1 MPELRVVAVSNDGT
15 RLVLKAAD
23 STEYTLPIDERLRA
37 AVRGD
42 RPRLGQIEIEV
53 ESHLRPR
60 DIQARIRAGATAEEV
75 AQLAG
80 IPVDR
85 VRRFEGPVLA
95 ERAFMAERARKTPVR
110 RPGENAGPQL
120 GEAVQERL
128 LLRGAEKDTV
138 QWDSWRRDD
147 GTWEVLLVYRVAG
160 EPHSAS
166 WTYDPPRRLVQAVD
180 DEARSLIGESDD
192 LAAPEPSF
200 PFVPRIA
207 RLPRDRPLDRAR
219 GTSRPS
225 LPPLRARRGDR
236 ASERDSLTSLL
247 EAVPSFRGDMV
258 VPGTALRARTAGGA
272 RRANRRRRSPR
283 PPRPRPVPP
292 TRTSSCPARSAAT
305 ATGSSAPPTARPRR
319 TASVRAA
326 ARRSRAGTR
335 SCSARGARSRSSGL
349 RQSDRSHATVSP
361 VSACCRLATVRRR
374 QVGIVRCGPVSF
386 RRGPGAR
393 ATATGGRAPRRPG
406 GPASEDHSDHEPTYR
421 AAGMPATASASTS
434 WAPETPEPQ

>member
-60 DIQARIRAGATAEEV
+60 DIQARIRAGASAEEV

-128 LLRGAEKDTV
+128 TLRGADKDTV

-147 GTWEVLLVYRVAG
+147 GTWEVLLVYVVAG

-192 LAAPEPSF
+192 LAATPEPSF

-207 RLPRDRPLDRAR
+207 RLPRDRPLDRALE
-219 GTSRPS
+219 RPERPA
-225 LPPLRARRGDR
+225 LPSPEPVEE
-236 ASERDSLTSLL
+236 SERDSLTSLL

-258 VPGTALRARTAGGA
+258 VPERPADPPEEPVEEPEAEEPPAPAASAGSAYADVLMPRSVGA
-272 RRANRRRRSPR
+272 HRDRLIGSTDRQAEADGVRPGRRAA
-283 PPRPRPVPP
+283 VP
-292 TRTSSCPARSAAT
+292 SWDEI
-305 ATGSSAPPTARPRR
+305 
-319 TASVRAA
+319 VF
-326 ARRSRAGTR
+326 GTR
-335 SCSARGARSRSSGL
+335 RKK
-349 RQSDRSHATVSP
+349 QD
-361 VSACCRLATVRRR
+361 
-374 QVGIVRCGPVSF
+374 
-386 RRGPGAR
+386 
-393 ATATGGRAPRRPG
+393 
-406 GPASEDHSDHEPTYR
+406 
-421 AAGMPATASASTS
+421 
-434 WAPETPEPQ
+434 

>member
-23 STEYTLPIDERLRA
+23 ATEYTLPIDERLRA

-110 RPGENAGPQL
+110 RPGENAAGPQL

-128 LLRGAEKDTV
+128 LLRGADKDTV

-147 GTWEVLLVYRVAG
+147 GTWEVLLVYLVAG

-207 RLPRDRPLDRAR
+207 RLPRERTDRSLDRALDR
-219 GTSRPS
+219 ALERPS
-225 LPPLRARRGDR
+225 LPAQ
-236 ASERDSLTSLL
+236 ASEPAEEMTEERDSLTSLL
-247 EAVPSFRGDMV
+247 EAVPSFRGDLV
-258 VPGTALRARTAGGA
+258 VPERPIEPDTEEPVVEPAAEEPPAPAASAGSAYADVLMPRSVGSHRDRLIGA
-272 RRANRRRRSPR
+272 TDRQAEADGVRPGRRAA
-283 PPRPRPVPP
+283 VP
-292 TRTSSCPARSAAT
+292 SWDEI
-305 ATGSSAPPTARPRR
+305 
-319 TASVRAA
+319 VF
-326 ARRSRAGTR
+326 GTR
-335 SCSARGARSRSSGL
+335 RKK
-349 RQSDRSHATVSP
+349 Q
-361 VSACCRLATVRRR
+361 
-374 QVGIVRCGPVSF
+374 
-386 RRGPGAR
+386 
-393 ATATGGRAPRRPG
+393 
-406 GPASEDHSDHEPTYR
+406 E
-421 AAGMPATASASTS
+421 
-434 WAPETPEPQ
+434 

>member
-23 STEYTLPIDERLRA
+23 ATEYTLPIDERLRA

-110 RPGENAGPQL
+110 RPGENSGPLL

-147 GTWEVLLVYRVAG
+147 GTWEVLLVYLVAG

-180 DEARSLIGESDD
+180 GEARSLIGESDD
-192 LAAPEPSF
+192 LAVPEPSF

-207 RLPRDRPLDRAR
+207 RLPRERSMDRALDRQTER
-219 GTSRPS
+219 ERPS
-225 LPPLRARRGDR
+225 LPAQPAEPAEETAG
-236 ASERDSLTSLL
+236 ERDSLTSLL

-258 VPGTALRARTAGGA
+258 VPERDPET
-272 RRANRRRRSPR
+272 PDE
-283 PPRPRPVPP
+283 PDEE
-292 TRTSSCPARSAAT
+292 
-305 ATGSSAPPTARPRR
+305 
-319 TASVRAA
+319 AA
-326 ARRSRAGTR
+326 A
-335 SCSARGARSRSSGL
+335 L
-349 RQSDRSHATVSP
+349 
-361 VSACCRLATVRRR
+361 
-374 QVGIVRCGPVSF
+374 
-386 RRGPGAR
+386 
-393 ATATGGRAPRRPG
+393 
-406 GPASEDHSDHEPTYR
+406 EEP
-421 AAGMPATASASTS
+421 PATAASAGSAYADVLMPRSVASHRDRLTGATDRQAEADGVRPGRRAAVPS
-434 WAPETPEPQ
+434 WDEIVFGTRRKKQE

>member
-37 AVRGD
+37 AVRND
-42 RPRLGQIEIEV
+42 RARLNQIEIEV

-60 DIQARIRAGATAEEV
+60 DIQARIRAGASAEEV

-110 RPGENAGPQL
+110 RPGENTGPQL

-128 LLRGAEKDTV
+128 TLRGADKDSV

-147 GTWEVLLVYRVAG
+147 GTWEVLLVYRVVG

-166 WTYDPPRRLVQAVD
+166 WTYDPPRRLVVAVD

-192 LAAPEPSF
+192 LPSTPEPSF

-207 RLPRDRPLDRAR
+207 RLPRDRPLDR
-219 GTSRPS
+219 TLDRPIERPA
-225 LPPLRARRGDR
+225 PPPAPEPEE
-236 ASERDSLTSLL
+236 ERDTLTSLL
-247 EAVPSFRGDMV
+247 EAVPSFRGDLV
-258 VPGTALRARTAGGA
+258 VPERTDVADEEA
-272 RRANRRRRSPR
+272 ETEE
-283 PPRPRPVPP
+283 PP
-292 TRTSSCPARSAAT
+292 
-305 ATGSSAPPTARPRR
+305 
-319 TASVRAA
+319 AA
-326 ARRSRAGTR
+326 A
-335 SCSARGARSRSSGL
+335 
-349 RQSDRSHATVSP
+349 
-361 VSACCRLATVRRR
+361 
-374 QVGIVRCGPVSF
+374 
-386 RRGPGAR
+386 
-393 ATATGGRAPRRPG
+393 
-406 GPASEDHSDHEPTYR
+406 
-421 AAGMPATASASTS
+421 ASAGAGSAYADVLMPRTVAGHRERLTGTTDRQRQGDTGMDAGLKRELEEKVRS
-434 WAPETPEPQ
+434 GERLTREDG

>member
-75 AQLAG
+75 AQMAG

-180 DEARSLIGESDD
+180 NEARSLIGESDD

-207 RLPRDRPLDRAR
+207 RLPRDRPLDRALER
-219 GTSRPS
+219 SLDRPLDRERPS
-225 LPPLRARRGDR
+225 LPAAEPVDETVT

-247 EAVPSFRGDMV
+247 EAVPSFRGDLV
-258 VPGTALRARTAGGA
+258 VPERPSESPAVAEEPPVEPEAEEPPAASAGAGSA
-272 RRANRRRRSPR
+272 YADVLMPRSVGSHRDRLIGSTDRQAEADGVRPGRRAA
-283 PPRPRPVPP
+283 VP
-292 TRTSSCPARSAAT
+292 SWDEI
-305 ATGSSAPPTARPRR
+305 
-319 TASVRAA
+319 VF
-326 ARRSRAGTR
+326 GTR
-335 SCSARGARSRSSGL
+335 RKK
-349 RQSDRSHATVSP
+349 Q
-361 VSACCRLATVRRR
+361 
-374 QVGIVRCGPVSF
+374 
-386 RRGPGAR
+386 
-393 ATATGGRAPRRPG
+393 
-406 GPASEDHSDHEPTYR
+406 E
-421 AAGMPATASASTS
+421 
-434 WAPETPEPQ
+434 

>member
-75 AQLAG
+75 AQMAG

-128 LLRGAEKDTV
+128 LLRGADKDTV

-147 GTWEVLLVYRVAG
+147 GTWEVLLVYLVAG

-207 RLPRDRPLDRAR
+207 RLPRDRPLDRALDR
-219 GTSRPS
+219 ERPS
-225 LPPLRARRGDR
+225 LPAPPSEPAEETGER
-236 ASERDSLTSLL
+236 ERDSLTSLL

-258 VPGTALRARTAGGA
+258 VPERPADPVTEEPDEQEPEVEEPPAPAASAGSAYADVLMPRSVGSHRDRLVGA
-272 RRANRRRRSPR
+272 TDRQAEADGVRPGRRAA
-283 PPRPRPVPP
+283 VP
-292 TRTSSCPARSAAT
+292 SWDEI
-305 ATGSSAPPTARPRR
+305 
-319 TASVRAA
+319 VF
-326 ARRSRAGTR
+326 GTR
-335 SCSARGARSRSSGL
+335 RKK
-349 RQSDRSHATVSP
+349 Q
-361 VSACCRLATVRRR
+361 
-374 QVGIVRCGPVSF
+374 
-386 RRGPGAR
+386 
-393 ATATGGRAPRRPG
+393 
-406 GPASEDHSDHEPTYR
+406 E
-421 AAGMPATASASTS
+421 
-434 WAPETPEPQ
+434 

>member
-60 DIQARIRAGATAEEV
+60 DIQARIRAGASAEEV

-110 RPGENAGPQL
+110 RPGENTGPQL

-128 LLRGAEKDTV
+128 LLRGADKESV

-147 GTWEVLLVYRVAG
+147 GTWEVLLVYRVAT

-180 DEARSLIGESDD
+180 DEARSLIGETDD
-192 LAAPEPSF
+192 IAAPEPSF

-207 RLPRDRPLDRAR
+207 RLPRDRPLDR
-219 GTSRPS
+219 
-225 LPPLRARRGDR
+225 PLDR
-236 ASERDSLTSLL
+236 ALDRQLDRQSIPSPGDPAEEGDDAGPAVAEQERDSLTSLL

-258 VPGTALRARTAGGA
+258 VPERPAVTTTTELPPPAPEESEQEPEAEEAPAASAGAGSA
-272 RRANRRRRSPR
+272 YADVLMPRSVASHRDRLVGSTDRQAEADGVRPGRRAA
-283 PPRPRPVPP
+283 VP
-292 TRTSSCPARSAAT
+292 SWDEI
-305 ATGSSAPPTARPRR
+305 
-319 TASVRAA
+319 VF
-326 ARRSRAGTR
+326 GTR
-335 SCSARGARSRSSGL
+335 RKK
-349 RQSDRSHATVSP
+349 Q
-361 VSACCRLATVRRR
+361 
-374 QVGIVRCGPVSF
+374 
-386 RRGPGAR
+386 
-393 ATATGGRAPRRPG
+393 
-406 GPASEDHSDHEPTYR
+406 E
-421 AAGMPATASASTS
+421 
-434 WAPETPEPQ
+434 

>member
-110 RPGENAGPQL
+110 RPGENSGPLL

-180 DEARSLIGESDD
+180 GEARSLIGESDD
-192 LAAPEPSF
+192 LAVPEPSF

-207 RLPRDRPLDRAR
+207 RLPRERSMDRALERLDRE
-219 GTSRPS
+219 RPG
-225 LPPLRARRGDR
+225 LPAQVPEPDEESTG
-236 ASERDSLTSLL
+236 ERDSLTSLL
-247 EAVPSFRGDMV
+247 EAVPSFRGDLV
-258 VPGTALRARTAGGA
+258 VPELPAEPTEEPDDEPAAEEPPAPAASAGSAYADVLMPRSVGSHRDRLVGA
-272 RRANRRRRSPR
+272 TDRQAEADGVRPGRRAA
-283 PPRPRPVPP
+283 VP
-292 TRTSSCPARSAAT
+292 SWDEI
-305 ATGSSAPPTARPRR
+305 
-319 TASVRAA
+319 VF
-326 ARRSRAGTR
+326 GTR
-335 SCSARGARSRSSGL
+335 RKK
-349 RQSDRSHATVSP
+349 Q
-361 VSACCRLATVRRR
+361 
-374 QVGIVRCGPVSF
+374 
-386 RRGPGAR
+386 
-393 ATATGGRAPRRPG
+393 
-406 GPASEDHSDHEPTYR
+406 E
-421 AAGMPATASASTS
+421 
-434 WAPETPEPQ
+434 

>member
-110 RPGENAGPQL
+110 RPGENSGPLL
-120 GEAVQERL
+120 GETVQERL

-180 DEARSLIGESDD
+180 EEARSLIGESDD
-192 LAAPEPSF
+192 LAVPEPSF

-207 RLPRDRPLDRAR
+207 RLPRERSMDRALERVDRDRPGLPAQSSEPDED
-219 GTSRPS
+219 GT
-225 LPPLRARRGDR
+225 
-236 ASERDSLTSLL
+236 SERDSLTSLL
-247 EAVPSFRGDMV
+247 EAVPSFRGDLV
-258 VPGTALRARTAGGA
+258 VPERPAEPSEDPDDEPAAEEPPAPAASAGSAYADVLMPRSVSSHRDRLVGA
-272 RRANRRRRSPR
+272 TDRQAEADGVRPGRRAA
-283 PPRPRPVPP
+283 VP
-292 TRTSSCPARSAAT
+292 SWDEI
-305 ATGSSAPPTARPRR
+305 
-319 TASVRAA
+319 VF
-326 ARRSRAGTR
+326 GTR
-335 SCSARGARSRSSGL
+335 RKK
-349 RQSDRSHATVSP
+349 Q
-361 VSACCRLATVRRR
+361 
-374 QVGIVRCGPVSF
+374 
-386 RRGPGAR
+386 
-393 ATATGGRAPRRPG
+393 
-406 GPASEDHSDHEPTYR
+406 E
-421 AAGMPATASASTS
+421 
-434 WAPETPEPQ
+434 

>member
-37 AVRGD
+37 AVRND
-42 RPRLGQIEIEV
+42 RARLGQIEIEV

-60 DIQARIRAGATAEEV
+60 DIQARIRAGASAEEV
-75 AQLAG
+75 AQFAG

-110 RPGENAGPQL
+110 RPGENTGPQL

-128 LLRGAEKDTV
+128 LLRGADKETV

-166 WTYDPPRRLVQAVD
+166 WSYDPPRRLVQALD
-180 DEARSLIGESDD
+180 DEARSLIGETDD
-192 LAAPEPSF
+192 VAAPEPSF

-207 RLPRDRPLDRAR
+207 RLPRDRPLDRSLDR
-219 GTSRPS
+219 QTDRERPLDRS
-225 LPPLRARRGDR
+225 LERQIERPAPVAEPEEYVSS
-236 ASERDSLTSLL
+236 ASAGERDSLTSLL

-258 VPGTALRARTAGGA
+258 VPERPTQPEPPALEPAEEAEADEPPAAAASAGAGSAYADVLMPRAVAGHRDRLTGTTDRQAEADGVRPG
-272 RRANRRRRSPR
+272 RRAA
-283 PPRPRPVPP
+283 VP
-292 TRTSSCPARSAAT
+292 SWDEI
-305 ATGSSAPPTARPRR
+305 
-319 TASVRAA
+319 VF
-326 ARRSRAGTR
+326 GTR
-335 SCSARGARSRSSGL
+335 RKK
-349 RQSDRSHATVSP
+349 QD
-361 VSACCRLATVRRR
+361 
-374 QVGIVRCGPVSF
+374 
-386 RRGPGAR
+386 
-393 ATATGGRAPRRPG
+393 
-406 GPASEDHSDHEPTYR
+406 
-421 AAGMPATASASTS
+421 
-434 WAPETPEPQ
+434 

>member
-60 DIQARIRAGATAEEV
+60 DIQARIRAGASAEEV

-128 LLRGAEKDTV
+128 LLRGADKDTV

-147 GTWEVLLVYRVAG
+147 GTWEVLLVYLVAG

-207 RLPRDRPLDRAR
+207 RLPRDRPLDRALDR
-219 GTSRPS
+219 QTERPA
-225 LPPLRARRGDR
+225 LPSQSPEPAEESAG
-236 ASERDSLTSLL
+236 ERDSLTSLL

-258 VPGTALRARTAGGA
+258 VPE
-272 RRANRRRRSPR
+272 R
-283 PPRPRPVPP
+283 PAEIPAAQDEPAPEPEAEEPP
-292 TRTSSCPARSAAT
+292 A
-305 ATGSSAPPTARPRR
+305 
-319 TASVRAA
+319 
-326 ARRSRAGTR
+326 
-335 SCSARGARSRSSGL
+335 
-349 RQSDRSHATVSP
+349 
-361 VSACCRLATVRRR
+361 
-374 QVGIVRCGPVSF
+374 
-386 RRGPGAR
+386 
-393 ATATGGRAPRRPG
+393 
-406 GPASEDHSDHEPTYR
+406 
-421 AAGMPATASASTS
+421 ASASAGSAYADVLMPRSVGSHRDRLVGATDRQAEADGVRPGRRAAVPS
-434 WAPETPEPQ
+434 WDEIVFGTRRKKQE

>member
-37 AVRGD
+37 AVRND
-42 RPRLGQIEIEV
+42 RARLGQIEIEV

-60 DIQARIRAGATAEEV
+60 DIQARIRAGASAEEV
-75 AQLAG
+75 AQFAG

-110 RPGENAGPQL
+110 RPGENTGPQL
-120 GEAVQERL
+120 GEAVHERL
-128 LLRGAEKDTV
+128 LLRGADRETV

-180 DEARSLIGESDD
+180 EEARSLIGETEDV
-192 LAAPEPSF
+192 AAPEPSF

-207 RLPRDRPLDRAR
+207 RLPRDRPLDRALDR
-219 GTSRPS
+219 QIERPAPS
-225 LPPLRARRGDR
+225 TAEPEERIGGVS

-258 VPGTALRARTAGGA
+258 VPERPSQPEPPALEPAPQQEPEADEPPAAAASAGAGSAYADVLMPRAVAGHRDRLTGTTDRQAEADGVRPG
-272 RRANRRRRSPR
+272 RRAA
-283 PPRPRPVPP
+283 VP
-292 TRTSSCPARSAAT
+292 SWDEI
-305 ATGSSAPPTARPRR
+305 
-319 TASVRAA
+319 VF
-326 ARRSRAGTR
+326 GTR
-335 SCSARGARSRSSGL
+335 RKK
-349 RQSDRSHATVSP
+349 QD
-361 VSACCRLATVRRR
+361 
-374 QVGIVRCGPVSF
+374 
-386 RRGPGAR
+386 
-393 ATATGGRAPRRPG
+393 
-406 GPASEDHSDHEPTYR
+406 
-421 AAGMPATASASTS
+421 
-434 WAPETPEPQ
+434 

>member
-1 MPELRVVAVSNDGT
+1 MTSAGTTREVPMPELRVVAVSNDGT

-60 DIQARIRAGATAEEV
+60 DIQARIRAGASAEEV

-128 LLRGAEKDTV
+128 LIRGAEKDTV

-207 RLPRDRPLDRAR
+207 RLPRDRPLDRALDR
-219 GTSRPS
+219 QMERPS
-225 LPPLRARRGDR
+225 LPGPSPEPIEESVSD
-236 ASERDSLTSLL
+236 RDSLTSLL

-258 VPGTALRARTAGGA
+258 VPER
-272 RRANRRRRSPR
+272 
-283 PPRPRPVPP
+283 
-292 TRTSSCPARSAAT
+292 
-305 ATGSSAPPTARPRR
+305 
-319 TASVRAA
+319 
-326 ARRSRAGTR
+326 
-335 SCSARGARSRSSGL
+335 
-349 RQSDRSHATVSP
+349 
-361 VSACCRLATVRRR
+361 
-374 QVGIVRCGPVSF
+374 
-386 RRGPGAR
+386 
-393 ATATGGRAPRRPG
+393 
-406 GPASEDHSDHEPTYR
+406 
-421 AAGMPATASASTS
+421 PATAELPATEEPPTEPEAEEPPAPAASAGAGSAYADVLMPRSVGSHRDRLVGATDRQAEADGVRPGRRAAVPS
-434 WAPETPEPQ
+434 WDEIVFGTRRKKQD

>member
-37 AVRGD
+37 AVRND
-42 RPRLGQIEIEV
+42 RARLGQIEIEV

-60 DIQARIRAGATAEEV
+60 DIQARIRAGASAEEV
-75 AQLAG
+75 AQFAG

-110 RPGENAGPQL
+110 RPGENTGPQL

-128 LLRGAEKDTV
+128 MLRGADKETV

-180 DEARSLIGESDD
+180 DEARSLIGETDD
-192 LAAPEPSF
+192 VAAPEPSF

-207 RLPRDRPLDRAR
+207 RLPRDRPLDRALDR
-219 GTSRPS
+219 QMERPA
-225 LPPLRARRGDR
+225 PPPPPEPEEHV
-236 ASERDSLTSLL
+236 ASASAGERDSLTSLL

-258 VPGTALRARTAGGA
+258 VPDRAAPPEPATEPAAQEPEADEPPAAAASAGAGSAYADVLMPRAVAGHRDRLTGTTDRQAEADGVRPG
-272 RRANRRRRSPR
+272 RRAA
-283 PPRPRPVPP
+283 VP
-292 TRTSSCPARSAAT
+292 SWDEI
-305 ATGSSAPPTARPRR
+305 
-319 TASVRAA
+319 VF
-326 ARRSRAGTR
+326 GTR
-335 SCSARGARSRSSGL
+335 RKK
-349 RQSDRSHATVSP
+349 QD
-361 VSACCRLATVRRR
+361 
-374 QVGIVRCGPVSF
+374 
-386 RRGPGAR
+386 
-393 ATATGGRAPRRPG
+393 
-406 GPASEDHSDHEPTYR
+406 
-421 AAGMPATASASTS
+421 
-434 WAPETPEPQ
+434 

>member
-23 STEYTLPIDERLRA
+23 NTEYTLPIDERLRA
-37 AVRGD
+37 AVRND
-42 RPRLGQIEIEV
+42 RARLGQIEIEV

-60 DIQARIRAGATAEEV
+60 DIQARIRAGASAEEV

-180 DEARSLIGESDD
+180 DEARALIGETDD
-192 LAAPEPSF
+192 AIAIAQEPSF

-207 RLPRDRPLDRAR
+207 RLPRDRPLDR
-219 GTSRPS
+219 G
-225 LPPLRARRGDR
+225 LDR
-236 ASERDSLTSLL
+236 ALERPTPVQAPGPDEGERDSLTSLL
-247 EAVPSFRGDMV
+247 EAVPSFRGNMV
-258 VPGTALRARTAGGA
+258 VPDRPATVDPSATDPAIQEPDAEEPPAPAASAGAGSAYADVLMPRSVSGHRDRLTGTTDRQAEADGVRPG
-272 RRANRRRRSPR
+272 RRAA
-283 PPRPRPVPP
+283 VP
-292 TRTSSCPARSAAT
+292 SWDEI
-305 ATGSSAPPTARPRR
+305 
-319 TASVRAA
+319 VF
-326 ARRSRAGTR
+326 GTR
-335 SCSARGARSRSSGL
+335 RKK
-349 RQSDRSHATVSP
+349 QD
-361 VSACCRLATVRRR
+361 
-374 QVGIVRCGPVSF
+374 
-386 RRGPGAR
+386 
-393 ATATGGRAPRRPG
+393 
-406 GPASEDHSDHEPTYR
+406 
-421 AAGMPATASASTS
+421 
-434 WAPETPEPQ
+434 

>member
-37 AVRGD
+37 AVRND
-42 RPRLGQIEIEV
+42 RARLGQIEIEV

-60 DIQARIRAGATAEEV
+60 DIQARIRAGASAEEV

-80 IPVDR
+80 IPVER

-180 DEARSLIGESDD
+180 DEARALIGETDD
-192 LAAPEPSF
+192 AIGVTHEPSF

-207 RLPRDRPLDRAR
+207 RLPRDRPLDR
-219 GTSRPS
+219 TPDRPAQ
-225 LPPLRARRGDR
+225 LPAPAPE
-236 ASERDSLTSLL
+236 AEETERDSLTSLL
-247 EAVPSFRGDMV
+247 EAVPSFRGDLV
-258 VPGTALRARTAGGA
+258 VPERPAPEAPATEPAQEPAAEEPPAPAASAGAGSAYADVLMPRSVTGHRDRLTGTTDRQAEADGVRPG
-272 RRANRRRRSPR
+272 RRAA
-283 PPRPRPVPP
+283 VP
-292 TRTSSCPARSAAT
+292 SWDEI
-305 ATGSSAPPTARPRR
+305 
-319 TASVRAA
+319 VF
-326 ARRSRAGTR
+326 GTR
-335 SCSARGARSRSSGL
+335 RKK
-349 RQSDRSHATVSP
+349 Q
-361 VSACCRLATVRRR
+361 
-374 QVGIVRCGPVSF
+374 
-386 RRGPGAR
+386 
-393 ATATGGRAPRRPG
+393 
-406 GPASEDHSDHEPTYR
+406 E
-421 AAGMPATASASTS
+421 
-434 WAPETPEPQ
+434 

>member
-23 STEYTLPIDERLRA
+23 ATEYTLPIDERLRA

-110 RPGENAGPQL
+110 RPGENSGPLL

-128 LLRGAEKDTV
+128 LLRGADKDTV

-147 GTWEVLLVYRVAG
+147 GTWEVMLGYLVAG

-192 LAAPEPSF
+192 LAVPEPSF

-207 RLPRDRPLDRAR
+207 RLPRERSMDRALERLDRDRPGLPA
-219 GTSRPS
+219 PS
-225 LPPLRARRGDR
+225 SEPPEESPG
-236 ASERDSLTSLL
+236 ERDSLTSLL
-247 EAVPSFRGDMV
+247 EAVPSFRGDLV
-258 VPGTALRARTAGGA
+258 VPERPAEPDEEPAEEVEAEEPPASAASAGSAYADVLMPRSVASHRDRLVGA
-272 RRANRRRRSPR
+272 TDRQAEADGVRPGRRAA
-283 PPRPRPVPP
+283 VP
-292 TRTSSCPARSAAT
+292 SWDEI
-305 ATGSSAPPTARPRR
+305 
-319 TASVRAA
+319 VF
-326 ARRSRAGTR
+326 GTR
-335 SCSARGARSRSSGL
+335 RKK
-349 RQSDRSHATVSP
+349 Q
-361 VSACCRLATVRRR
+361 
-374 QVGIVRCGPVSF
+374 
-386 RRGPGAR
+386 
-393 ATATGGRAPRRPG
+393 
-406 GPASEDHSDHEPTYR
+406 E
-421 AAGMPATASASTS
+421 
-434 WAPETPEPQ
+434 

>member
-23 STEYTLPIDERLRA
+23 ATEYTLPIDERLRA

-75 AQLAG
+75 AQMAG

-110 RPGENAGPQL
+110 RPGENSGPLL

-128 LLRGAEKDTV
+128 TLRGAEKETV

-160 EPHSAS
+160 EPHAAG

-192 LAAPEPSF
+192 LGTPEPSF

-207 RLPRDRPLDRAR
+207 RLPRDRPLDR
-219 GTSRPS
+219 GTDRERPS
-225 LPPLRARRGDR
+225 LPPAPEPLEEPV
-236 ASERDSLTSLL
+236 SERDSLTSLL
-247 EAVPSFRGDMV
+247 EAVPSFRGDLV
-258 VPGTALRARTAGGA
+258 VPERPAEPAAEEPSAQPEPEEPPAPAASAGSAYADVLMPRSVGSHRDRLVGA
-272 RRANRRRRSPR
+272 TDRQAEADGVRPGRRAA
-283 PPRPRPVPP
+283 VP
-292 TRTSSCPARSAAT
+292 SWDEI
-305 ATGSSAPPTARPRR
+305 
-319 TASVRAA
+319 VF
-326 ARRSRAGTR
+326 GTR
-335 SCSARGARSRSSGL
+335 RKK
-349 RQSDRSHATVSP
+349 Q
-361 VSACCRLATVRRR
+361 
-374 QVGIVRCGPVSF
+374 
-386 RRGPGAR
+386 
-393 ATATGGRAPRRPG
+393 
-406 GPASEDHSDHEPTYR
+406 E
-421 AAGMPATASASTS
+421 
-434 WAPETPEPQ
+434 

>member
-37 AVRGD
+37 AVRND
-42 RPRLGQIEIEV
+42 RARLNQIEIEV

-60 DIQARIRAGATAEEV
+60 DIQARIRAGASAEEV

-110 RPGENAGPQL
+110 RPGENTGPQL

-128 LLRGAEKDTV
+128 TLRGADKESV

-166 WTYDPPRRLVQAVD
+166 WTYDPPRRLVVAVD

-192 LAAPEPSF
+192 LPATPEPSF

-207 RLPRDRPLDRAR
+207 RLPRDRPLDRALDR
-219 GTSRPS
+219 QMERPA
-225 LPPLRARRGDR
+225 PPPEPEE
-236 ASERDSLTSLL
+236 ERDTLTSLL

-258 VPGTALRARTAGGA
+258 VPERVDLPTEEPEAEEAPAASAGAGSAYADVLMPRTVAGHRDRLTGTTDRQAEADGVRPG
-272 RRANRRRRSPR
+272 RRAA
-283 PPRPRPVPP
+283 VP
-292 TRTSSCPARSAAT
+292 SWDEI
-305 ATGSSAPPTARPRR
+305 
-319 TASVRAA
+319 VF
-326 ARRSRAGTR
+326 GTR
-335 SCSARGARSRSSGL
+335 RKK
-349 RQSDRSHATVSP
+349 Q
-361 VSACCRLATVRRR
+361 
-374 QVGIVRCGPVSF
+374 
-386 RRGPGAR
+386 
-393 ATATGGRAPRRPG
+393 
-406 GPASEDHSDHEPTYR
+406 E
-421 AAGMPATASASTS
+421 
-434 WAPETPEPQ
+434 

>member
-60 DIQARIRAGATAEEV
+60 DIQARIRAGASAEEV

-128 LLRGAEKDTV
+128 LIRGAEKDTV

-147 GTWEVLLVYRVAG
+147 GTWEVMLVYRVAG
-160 EPHSAS
+160 EPHAAS

-207 RLPRDRPLDRAR
+207 RLPRDRPLDRALDR
-219 GTSRPS
+219 QMERPS
-225 LPPLRARRGDR
+225 LPPPSQDPAEEAED
-236 ASERDSLTSLL
+236 RDSLTSLL

-258 VPGTALRARTAGGA
+258 VPERPAPAERPAAEEPAAEPEEEEPPAPAASAGAGSAYADVLMPRSVGSHRDRLVGA
-272 RRANRRRRSPR
+272 TDRQAEADGVRPGRRAA
-283 PPRPRPVPP
+283 VP
-292 TRTSSCPARSAAT
+292 SWDEI
-305 ATGSSAPPTARPRR
+305 
-319 TASVRAA
+319 VF
-326 ARRSRAGTR
+326 GTR
-335 SCSARGARSRSSGL
+335 RKK
-349 RQSDRSHATVSP
+349 QD
-361 VSACCRLATVRRR
+361 
-374 QVGIVRCGPVSF
+374 
-386 RRGPGAR
+386 
-393 ATATGGRAPRRPG
+393 
-406 GPASEDHSDHEPTYR
+406 
-421 AAGMPATASASTS
+421 
-434 WAPETPEPQ
+434 

>member
-75 AQLAG
+75 AQMAG

-110 RPGENAGPQL
+110 RPGENSGPPL

-180 DEARSLIGESDD
+180 EEARSLIGESDD
-192 LAAPEPSF
+192 LAASEPSF

-207 RLPRDRPLDRAR
+207 RLPRDRPLDRSLDR
-219 GTSRPS
+219 ERPS
-225 LPPLRARRGDR
+225 LPAQPSEPAEETT
-236 ASERDSLTSLL
+236 ATAERDSLTSLL
-247 EAVPSFRGDMV
+247 EAVPSFRGDLV
-258 VPGTALRARTAGGA
+258 VPERPAEAEADEQPEPEAEEPPAPAASAGSAYADVLMPRSVGSHRDRLIGSTDRQA
-272 RRANRRRRSPR
+272 EADGVRPGRRAA
-283 PPRPRPVPP
+283 VP
-292 TRTSSCPARSAAT
+292 SWDEI
-305 ATGSSAPPTARPRR
+305 
-319 TASVRAA
+319 VF
-326 ARRSRAGTR
+326 GTR
-335 SCSARGARSRSSGL
+335 RKK
-349 RQSDRSHATVSP
+349 Q
-361 VSACCRLATVRRR
+361 
-374 QVGIVRCGPVSF
+374 
-386 RRGPGAR
+386 
-393 ATATGGRAPRRPG
+393 
-406 GPASEDHSDHEPTYR
+406 E
-421 AAGMPATASASTS
+421 
-434 WAPETPEPQ
+434 

>member
-75 AQLAG
+75 AQSAG

-110 RPGENAGPQL
+110 RPGENPGPPL

-128 LLRGAEKDTV
+128 LSRGAEKDTV

-147 GTWEVLLVYRVAG
+147 GTWEVLLVYRAAG
-160 EPHSAS
+160 ETRSAM

-180 DEARSLIGESDD
+180 GEARALVGETDD

-207 RLPRDRPLDRAR
+207 RLPRDRSAPA
-219 GTSRPS
+219 GQPS
-225 LPPLRARRGDR
+225 EKPEDVTE
-236 ASERDSLTSLL
+236 SERDSLTSLL
-247 EAVPSFRGDMV
+247 EAVPSFRGDLI
-258 VPGTALRARTAGGA
+258 VPERSPATSEAEEEGEEAEEETAPAASAGAGSAYADILMPRSVASHHDRLIGA
-272 RRANRRRRSPR
+272 TDRQAEADGVRPGRRAA
-283 PPRPRPVPP
+283 VP
-292 TRTSSCPARSAAT
+292 SWDEI
-305 ATGSSAPPTARPRR
+305 
-319 TASVRAA
+319 VF
-326 ARRSRAGTR
+326 GTR
-335 SCSARGARSRSSGL
+335 RKK
-349 RQSDRSHATVSP
+349 QD
-361 VSACCRLATVRRR
+361 
-374 QVGIVRCGPVSF
+374 
-386 RRGPGAR
+386 
-393 ATATGGRAPRRPG
+393 
-406 GPASEDHSDHEPTYR
+406 
-421 AAGMPATASASTS
+421 
-434 WAPETPEPQ
+434 

>member
-37 AVRGD
+37 AVRND
-42 RPRLGQIEIEV
+42 RARLGQIEIEV

-60 DIQARIRAGATAEEV
+60 DIQARIRAGASAEEV

-110 RPGENAGPQL
+110 RPGENTGPQL

-128 LLRGAEKDTV
+128 LLRGADKETV

-180 DEARSLIGESDD
+180 DEARSLIGETDD
-192 LAAPEPSF
+192 VAAPEPSF

-207 RLPRDRPLDRAR
+207 RLPRDRPLDRALDR
-219 GTSRPS
+219 QMERPA
-225 LPPLRARRGDR
+225 PPPPPEPDDHVVSAS

-258 VPGTALRARTAGGA
+258 VPERPTPPEPPTTTPAAQEPEVDEPPAAAASAGAGSAYADVLMPRAVAGHRDRLTGTTDRQAEADGVRPG
-272 RRANRRRRSPR
+272 RRAA
-283 PPRPRPVPP
+283 VP
-292 TRTSSCPARSAAT
+292 SWDEI
-305 ATGSSAPPTARPRR
+305 
-319 TASVRAA
+319 VF
-326 ARRSRAGTR
+326 GTR
-335 SCSARGARSRSSGL
+335 RKK
-349 RQSDRSHATVSP
+349 QD
-361 VSACCRLATVRRR
+361 
-374 QVGIVRCGPVSF
+374 
-386 RRGPGAR
+386 
-393 ATATGGRAPRRPG
+393 
-406 GPASEDHSDHEPTYR
+406 
-421 AAGMPATASASTS
+421 
-434 WAPETPEPQ
+434 

>member
-37 AVRGD
+37 AVRND
-42 RPRLGQIEIEV
+42 RARLGQIEIEV

-60 DIQARIRAGATAEEV
+60 DIQARIRAGASAEEV
-75 AQLAG
+75 AQFAG

-110 RPGENAGPQL
+110 RPGENTGPQL

-128 LLRGAEKDTV
+128 LLRGADKETV

-180 DEARSLIGESDD
+180 DEARSLIGETDD
-192 LAAPEPSF
+192 VAAPEPSF

-207 RLPRDRPLDRAR
+207 RLPRDRPLDRALDR
-219 GTSRPS
+219 QIERPAPAAVEPEEYVS
-225 LPPLRARRGDR
+225 S
-236 ASERDSLTSLL
+236 ASAGERDSLTSLL

-258 VPGTALRARTAGGA
+258 VPERPTQPEPPALEPAEGTEAAEPPAAASAGAGSAYADVLMPRAVAGHRDRLTGTTDRQA
-272 RRANRRRRSPR
+272 EADGVRPGRRAA
-283 PPRPRPVPP
+283 VP
-292 TRTSSCPARSAAT
+292 SWDEI
-305 ATGSSAPPTARPRR
+305 
-319 TASVRAA
+319 VF
-326 ARRSRAGTR
+326 GTR
-335 SCSARGARSRSSGL
+335 RKK
-349 RQSDRSHATVSP
+349 QD
-361 VSACCRLATVRRR
+361 
-374 QVGIVRCGPVSF
+374 
-386 RRGPGAR
+386 
-393 ATATGGRAPRRPG
+393 
-406 GPASEDHSDHEPTYR
+406 
-421 AAGMPATASASTS
+421 
-434 WAPETPEPQ
+434 

>member
-37 AVRGD
+37 AVRND
-42 RPRLGQIEIEV
+42 RARLGQIEIEV

-60 DIQARIRAGATAEEV
+60 DIQARIRAGASAEEV
-75 AQLAG
+75 AQFAG

-110 RPGENAGPQL
+110 RPGENTGPQL

-128 LLRGAEKDTV
+128 LLRGADKETV

-180 DEARSLIGESDD
+180 DEARSLIGETDD
-192 LAAPEPSF
+192 VAAPEPSF

-207 RLPRDRPLDRAR
+207 RLPRDRPLDRALDR
-219 GTSRPS
+219 QMERPTA
-225 LPPLRARRGDR
+225 PPPPPEPEEHI
-236 ASERDSLTSLL
+236 ASVSAGERDSLTSLL

-258 VPGTALRARTAGGA
+258 VPERPAQPEPPAIEPAAQEPEADEPPAAAASAGAGSAYADVLMPRAVAGPRDRLTGTTDRQAEADGVRPG
-272 RRANRRRRSPR
+272 RRAA
-283 PPRPRPVPP
+283 VP
-292 TRTSSCPARSAAT
+292 TWDEI
-305 ATGSSAPPTARPRR
+305 
-319 TASVRAA
+319 VF
-326 ARRSRAGTR
+326 GTR
-335 SCSARGARSRSSGL
+335 RKK
-349 RQSDRSHATVSP
+349 QD
-361 VSACCRLATVRRR
+361 
-374 QVGIVRCGPVSF
+374 
-386 RRGPGAR
+386 
-393 ATATGGRAPRRPG
+393 
-406 GPASEDHSDHEPTYR
+406 
-421 AAGMPATASASTS
+421 
-434 WAPETPEPQ
+434 

>member
-75 AQLAG
+75 AQMAG

-120 GEAVQERL
+120 GESVQERL
-128 LLRGAEKDTV
+128 TLRGAEKDTV

-147 GTWEVLLVYRVAG
+147 GTWEVLLVYLVAG

-207 RLPRDRPLDRAR
+207 RLPRDRTMDRALDRQNPPAP
-219 GTSRPS
+219 PS
-225 LPPLRARRGDR
+225 ESAEETTGERER
-236 ASERDSLTSLL
+236 ERDSLTSLL

-258 VPGTALRARTAGGA
+258 VPEIPSEEPEEPAEEPAVEEPPAPAASAGSAYADVLMPRSVGSHRDRLIGSTDRQA
-272 RRANRRRRSPR
+272 EADGVRPGRRAA
-283 PPRPRPVPP
+283 VP
-292 TRTSSCPARSAAT
+292 SWDEI
-305 ATGSSAPPTARPRR
+305 
-319 TASVRAA
+319 VF
-326 ARRSRAGTR
+326 GTR
-335 SCSARGARSRSSGL
+335 RKK
-349 RQSDRSHATVSP
+349 Q
-361 VSACCRLATVRRR
+361 
-374 QVGIVRCGPVSF
+374 
-386 RRGPGAR
+386 
-393 ATATGGRAPRRPG
+393 
-406 GPASEDHSDHEPTYR
+406 E
-421 AAGMPATASASTS
+421 
-434 WAPETPEPQ
+434 

>member
-75 AQLAG
+75 AQMAG

-110 RPGENAGPQL
+110 RPGENSGPLL

-128 LLRGAEKDTV
+128 VLRGAEKDTV

-192 LAAPEPSF
+192 LGTPEPSF

-207 RLPRDRPLDRAR
+207 RLPRDRSVERAPER
-219 GTSRPS
+219 ERPV
-225 LPPLRARRGDR
+225 LPAPSPEPAEESTG
-236 ASERDSLTSLL
+236 ERDSLTSLL
-247 EAVPSFRGDMV
+247 EAVPSFRGDLV
-258 VPGTALRARTAGGA
+258 VPERPSPEPAEEPAEPPAAEEPPAPAASAGSAYADVLMPRSVGSHRDRLVGA
-272 RRANRRRRSPR
+272 TDRQAEADGVRPGRRAA
-283 PPRPRPVPP
+283 VP
-292 TRTSSCPARSAAT
+292 SWDEI
-305 ATGSSAPPTARPRR
+305 
-319 TASVRAA
+319 VF
-326 ARRSRAGTR
+326 GTR
-335 SCSARGARSRSSGL
+335 RKK
-349 RQSDRSHATVSP
+349 Q
-361 VSACCRLATVRRR
+361 
-374 QVGIVRCGPVSF
+374 
-386 RRGPGAR
+386 
-393 ATATGGRAPRRPG
+393 
-406 GPASEDHSDHEPTYR
+406 E
-421 AAGMPATASASTS
+421 
-434 WAPETPEPQ
+434 

>member
-110 RPGENAGPQL
+110 RPGENSGPLL

-207 RLPRDRPLDRAR
+207 RLPRERSMDRALDRQTDR
-219 GTSRPS
+219 ERPT
-225 LPPLRARRGDR
+225 LPAQSAEPAEESTG
-236 ASERDSLTSLL
+236 ERDSLTSLL

-258 VPGTALRARTAGGA
+258 VPERAPDPSDEADEEAVVEEPPAPAASAGSAYADVLMPRSVGSHRDRLIGA
-272 RRANRRRRSPR
+272 TDRQAEADGVRPGRRAA
-283 PPRPRPVPP
+283 VP
-292 TRTSSCPARSAAT
+292 SWDEI
-305 ATGSSAPPTARPRR
+305 
-319 TASVRAA
+319 VF
-326 ARRSRAGTR
+326 GTR
-335 SCSARGARSRSSGL
+335 RKK
-349 RQSDRSHATVSP
+349 Q
-361 VSACCRLATVRRR
+361 
-374 QVGIVRCGPVSF
+374 
-386 RRGPGAR
+386 
-393 ATATGGRAPRRPG
+393 
-406 GPASEDHSDHEPTYR
+406 E
-421 AAGMPATASASTS
+421 
-434 WAPETPEPQ
+434 